1 MRIVILIILVFSLLL
16 SSCTL
21 QSEGVIDITDKRN
34 SFSLGDK
41 ISNAFSVFSKDVSKE
56 ESEVVVKV
64 DVDYTVD
71 YTGGEKEGLT
81 YDSELLLDES
91 YADLG
96 DII

>member
-21 QSEGVIDITDKRN
+21 QSEGVIDITDK
-34 SFSLGDK
+34 
-41 ISNAFSVFSKDVSKE
+41 SNAFSVFSKDVSKE